1 MYSCIMKKLFNDL
14 IKQLIEVGRSETIPD
29 NPKYSIL
36 NDGWWQRRRY
46 PKSEDFIN
54 YSYEELRSLFKGVV
68 LCEKEFN
75 WQVGSLTNTNW
86 IFRNLIER
94 PEYSEN
100 YDERKEIY
108 EFGFA
113 NKIDNPYVSEDSGLS
128 SGYWS
133 YEEYLKV
140 KSETEIEDAKRSSR
154 MRQIHLASKEL
165 AAVKKQF
172 EAKAKEK
179 RMRERTER
187 KKERDK
193 SISIIEYN

>member
-1 MYSCIMKKLFNDL
+1 MKKLFNDL

-29 NPKYSIL
+29 NPKYRIL

-54 YSYEELRSLFKGVV
+54 YSYEELKSLFKGVV

-75 WQVGSLTNTNW
+75 WQVGRLTNTNW

-100 YDERKEIY
+100 YPERKELY

-128 SGYWS
+128 SGYRS
-133 YEEYLKV
+133 YEVYLKV
-140 KSETEIEDAKRSSR
+140 KSETEIEDAKRSAR

-165 AAVKKQF
+165 ATVRKQC
-172 EAKAKEK
+172 ELKAKEK
-179 RMRERTER
+179 RMIERAER
-187 KKERDK
+187 KKERDRN
-193 SISIIEYN
+193 ILIIEYN

>member
-1 MYSCIMKKLFNDL
+1 MYSYIMKKLFSDL
-14 IKQLIEVGRSETIPD
+14 IEQLIQVGRSETTPD

-75 WQVGSLTNTNW
+75 WQVGRLTNTNW

-100 YDERKEIY
+100 YRERKRLY

-113 NKIDNPYVSEDSGLS
+113 NKIDNPYVPDDSGLS
-128 SGYWS
+128 STFKS
-133 YEEYLKV
+133 YEEYLNAQA
-140 KSETEIEDAKRSSR
+140 EAEIEKNKRSAR
-154 MRQIHLASKEL
+154 MRQIHLESKKLATVRKEFEL
-165 AAVKKQF
+165 
-172 EAKAKEK
+172 KAKEK
-179 RMRERTER
+179 RMRERAER

-193 SISIIEYN
+193 NISIIEYN

>member
-1 MYSCIMKKLFNDL
+1 MKKLFNDL

-54 YSYEELRSLFKGVV
+54 YSYEELKSLFKGVV

-75 WQVGSLTNTNW
+75 WQVGCLTNTNW

-100 YDERKEIY
+100 YPERKELY

-113 NKIDNPYVSEDSGLS
+113 NKIDNPYVSKDSGLS
-128 SGYWS
+128 SGYRS
-133 YEEYLKV
+133 YEVYLKV
-140 KSETEIEDAKRSSR
+140 KSETEIEDAKRSAR

-165 AAVKKQF
+165 ATVRKQF
-172 EAKAKEK
+172 ELKAKEK
-179 RMRERTER
+179 RMIERAER
-187 KKERDK
+187 KKERDRN
-193 SISIIEYN
+193 ILIIEYN

>member
-1 MYSCIMKKLFNDL
+1 MKKLFNDL

-29 NPKYSIL
+29 NPKYRIL

-54 YSYEELRSLFKGVV
+54 YSYEELKSLFKGVV

-75 WQVGSLTNTNW
+75 WQVGRLTNTNW

-94 PEYSEN
+94 PEYSES
-100 YDERKEIY
+100 YRERKELY

-113 NKIDNPYVSEDSGLS
+113 NKIDNPYVTEDTGLS
-128 SGYWS
+128 SAYRS
-133 YEEYLKV
+133 YEEFLKA

-154 MRQIHLASKEL
+154 MRQIHLESKRL
-165 AAVKKQF
+165 ATVRKEF
-172 EAKAKEK
+172 EARAKEK
-179 RMRERTER
+179 RMRERTEL

-193 SISIIEYN
+193 NISIIEYN

>member
-1 MYSCIMKKLFNDL
+1 MKKLFNDL

-86 IFRNLIER
+86 IFHNLIER

-128 SGYWS
+128 YGYWS

-165 AAVKKQF
+165 VAVKKQF